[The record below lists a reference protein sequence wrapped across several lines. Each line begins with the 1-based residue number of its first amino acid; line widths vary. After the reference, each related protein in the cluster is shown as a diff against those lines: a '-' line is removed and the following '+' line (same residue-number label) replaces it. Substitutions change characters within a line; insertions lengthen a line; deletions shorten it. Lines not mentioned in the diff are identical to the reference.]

1 MEGHEELHKVYEF
14 IAIYDSLLETFFP
27 FTILGRFGPMIWG
40 LYEAPLKSEVRVGLL
55 PWRKTTG
62 NA

>member
-1 MEGHEELHKVYEF
+1 MYEF

-40 LYEAPLKSEVRVGLL
+40 LYEAPLKSEVRVELL